1 MMTGTAL
8 VIVGA
13 IALAVP
19 LIPTTPFLLLG
30 AACYA
35 KSSRRFHAWLKR
47 SPLLGDYVRS
57 YEGRTPLPAWVLFL
71 TLALVWF
78 GVVFT
83 CLFLVDELYIQ
94 AILIAVAVTETVVLP
109 LWNRKSP
116 EPAG

>member
-13 IALAVP
+13 IALAIP

-35 KSSRRFHAWLKR
+35 KGSRRFHGWLKR

-57 YEGRTPLPAWVLFL
+57 YEGRTPLPGWLLVL
-71 TLALVWF
+71 TLVLVWI
-78 GVVFT
+78 GVLFT
-83 CLFLVDELYIQ
+83 CLFLVNELYLQ

-116 EPAG
+116 EVAG